1 MGEFKVDNLVIPQIM
16 LVILGHLG
24 NKKESQGGEVFK

>member
-16 LVILGHLG
+16 LVILGAPWEQKG
-24 NKKESQGGEVFK
+24 KPKWRSV